1 MIGKFPKY
9 DSLVYFSMTGTEK
22 IFLSNTKIEPHES
35 ISDIQ

>member
-9 DSLVYFSMTGTEK
+9 DSLVYFSMTRMEK
-22 IFLSNTKIEPHES
+22 IFLLNKKTASHKS